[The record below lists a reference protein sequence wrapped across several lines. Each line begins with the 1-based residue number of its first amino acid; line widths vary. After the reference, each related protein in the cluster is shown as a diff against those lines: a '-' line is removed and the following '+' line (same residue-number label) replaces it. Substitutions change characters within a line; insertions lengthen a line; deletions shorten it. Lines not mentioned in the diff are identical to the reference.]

1 MKKLIAILL
10 AVCLFFTLTA
20 CGAAE
25 AAEEIV
31 EEVISEVQEAPVVEE
46 APAEEIAVEEVPAE
60 EIAVEEVPAE
70 EIAVEEVPAETVD
83 GMRPEFKAAM
93 DSYEAFYNEY
103 CEFMKK
109 YMENPTDLT
118 LLGEYADM
126 ISKSTEMNQTFEA
139 WNEADMNDA
148 ELAYYLEVNNR
159 VAQKLL
165 EVAQ

>member
-31 EEVISEVQEAPVVEE
+31 EEVISEVQETPVVEE
-46 APAEEIAVEEVPAE
+46 APAEEVTVEETPAE
-60 EIAVEEVPAE
+60 EIAVEEA
-70 EIAVEEVPAETVD
+70 PAETVD

-126 ISKSTEMNQTFEA
+126 MSKSTEMNQTFEA

>member
-46 APAEEIAVEEVPAE
+46 APAEEIAVEEA
-60 EIAVEEVPAE
+60 
-70 EIAVEEVPAETVD
+70 PAETVD

-126 ISKSTEMNQTFEA
+126 MSKSTEMNQTFEA

>member
-1 MKKLIAILL
+1 MKKLFAFLLVIA
-10 AVCLFFTLTA
+10 AFTALTA

-25 AAEEIV
+25 AAEEIA
-31 EEVISEVQEAPVVEE
+31 EEVVTEVQETPVVEE
-46 APAEEIAVEEVPAE
+46 APAEEEVTVEEAP
-60 EIAVEEVPAE
+60 VETADS
-70 EIAVEEVPAETVD
+70 I
-83 GMRPEFKAAM
+83 RPDFKAAM

-103 CEFMKK
+103 CDFMKK

-126 ISKSTEMNQTFEA
+126 MSKSTEMSQSFEA

-148 ELAYYLEVNNR
+148 ELSYYLEVSNR

>member
-1 MKKLIAILL
+1 MKKLFAFLLVIA
-10 AVCLFFTLTA
+10 AFTALTA
-20 CGAAE
+20 CGAVE
-25 AAEEIV
+25 AAEEIA
-31 EEVISEVQEAPVVEE
+31 EEVVTEVQETPVVEE
-46 APAEEIAVEEVPAE
+46 APAEEEVTVEEAP
-60 EIAVEEVPAE
+60 VETADS
-70 EIAVEEVPAETVD
+70 I
-83 GMRPEFKAAM
+83 RPDFKAAM

-103 CEFMKK
+103 CDFMKK

-126 ISKSTEMNQTFEA
+126 MSKSTEMSQSFEA

-148 ELAYYLEVNNR
+148 ELSYYLEVSNR

>member
-1 MKKLIAILL
+1 MKKLFAFLLVIAT
-10 AVCLFFTLTA
+10 FTALTA

-25 AAEEIV
+25 AAEEIAEEVVTEVQETPVV
-31 EEVISEVQEAPVVEE
+31 EEVPVEEEVTVEE
-46 APAEEIAVEEVPAE
+46 APAEEEVTVEESP
-60 EIAVEEVPAE
+60 VETADS
-70 EIAVEEVPAETVD
+70 I
-83 GMRPEFKAAM
+83 RPDFKAAM

-103 CEFMKK
+103 YDFMKK

-126 ISKSTEMNQTFEA
+126 MSKSTEMSQSFEA

-148 ELAYYLEVNNR
+148 ELSYYLEVSNR